1 MAERPIVEDYQ
12 DADKVREKSTSG
24 HNSYNERFVSEEE
37 TSSRAKKTSNWRRVK
52 AAFLAA
58 IYITTGAMA
67 HKGIETIKETVKEN
81 DTLEAYVEAFDENYI
96 KDNTT
101 PTFTKDG
108 VYYRIEDIAEKLQYR
123 DLSQADYYAM
133 FATMGEHATNQ
144 VLGKLPNAQ
153 YKTIE
158 ENLTLNGFNDNTKA
172 WRDTV
177 KRSLVIKDELSSMF
191 QNDVASN
198 VQTEEKSLGGK

>member
-1 MAERPIVEDYQ
+1 MANPNIEDYEQ
-12 DADKVREKSTSG
+12 TDDIRDKSTSG
-24 HNSYNERFVSEEE
+24 HDSYNERFVANQE
-37 TSSRAKKTSNWRRVK
+37 TSSRAKKTNNWRRVK

-96 KDNTT
+96 KGNTT

-133 FATMGEHATNQ
+133 FATMGEHATNE
-144 VLGKLPNAQ
+144 VLGKLPNSK

-158 ENLTLNGFNDNTKA
+158 ENLTQNGFYNNTKA

-191 QNDVASN
+191 QHDVASN